1 MTTQNR
7 RMFSTTD
14 LMLMA
19 VIAVVGSLLAVFVFN
34 PLILVPFPVFLFLG
48 PISWVGLSGLFLI
61 TPVLIGLLIQRPGVA
76 TVYGLVQGLLEMLF
90 GNPSGPLSILYAGLE
105 GLGVDL
111 SLALFRWRANLPG
124 ALLAGAVGNLIVIVV
139 YIPVFGLA
147 SAANFIVGGI
157 VAVISGALLGG
168 LPAWLIAQ
176 ALHRTGVTAGLGRK
190 PYEEIK

>member
-1 MTTQNR
+1 
-7 RMFSTTD
+7 MFSTTD